1 MKPAAERAAALAE
14 RLEQAAK
21 EGTVADIARAIVTT
35 IDESLKE
42 RGRPGKRDREA
53 TPDGSMPGNSCDPKS
68 PR

>member
-21 EGTVADIARAIVTT
+21 EGTVADIARAT
-35 IDESLKE
+35 IDESFKE
-42 RGRPGKRDREA
+42 RGRPSKRDRKA
-53 TPDGSMPGNSCDPKS
+53 LPDGSMPGDSGDPKS